1 LEESDVNACIL
12 KLLPHKLC
20 DHKLFHSPFILK
32 QIIVYKLYSS
42 KLLLVKNK
50 NCSTL
55 TCYQHI
61 LTEQNQ
67 TLEMVRAGLHCSL
80 RISRQML
87 PLLLMLGWKTLVLN
101 ATWKECK
108 KKHHYPSGK
117 KRAHTQPNK
126 TKPFYLTTYASQN
139 LKLLHWQQNKLPL
152 EAWKDNQEGNG
163 WLLETPHL
171 HMDYQQV
178 PLLLLA
184 SETYLQLQDLYIQS
198 KLRIYQPQIWTIPD
212 KTNHPLQK
220 SSSRV
225 GFKPQPSTVKFT

>member
-1 LEESDVNACIL
+1 MWMPV
-12 KLLPHKLC
+12 
-20 DHKLFHSPFILK
+20 
-32 QIIVYKLYSS
+32 
-42 KLLLVKNK
+42 LLVINE

-108 KKHHYPSGK
+108 KKTSLSLREK
-117 KRAHTQPNK
+117 KKGRAHTQPNK
-126 TKPFYLTTYASQN
+126 TKPFYLTTYTSQN
-139 LKLLHWQQNKLPL
+139 LELLHWQQNKLPL
-152 EAWKDNQEGNG
+152 EAWKGNQEGNG

-198 KLRIYQPQIWTIPD
+198 KPRIYQPPD
-212 KTNHPLQK
+212 LNNP
-220 SSSRV
+220 R
-225 GFKPQPSTVKFT
+225 